1 MIETEEFIVED
12 LGVLEEDVYDI
23 EVDDYHNFF
32 GNGILV
38 HNSVYYQIAPYV
50 DLYLAKHHDG
60 SVELKDLNVEQQQ
73 ALTDECTDF
82 CDKFAEGV
90 VQKIIDK
97 SIDEM
102 AYDFNAYDKSRIGAK
117 REVIADKGVYIAKK
131 KYLLR
136 VRVDEGT
143 RFPVDAPHIKVM
155 GLEIAKSTTPK
166 WVKDKLN
173 GSIEVILDSDEN
185 GLRKYIEK
193 IRSEYLDAPIEDI
206 SAVLSSSNV
215 SPYLPGESKVFG
227 RTISSAYN
235 KFIQDN
241 DLLGRYT
248 EIQPTEKYKYIF
260 LVPQNPFGTEAIAYN
275 SNTFCEEFIKPY
287 IDYDKTFEKTFM
299 ASLRNMT
306 DAMNYNVDSESTDDE
321 DW

>member
-1 MIETEEFIVED
+1 MIETQEFIVED

-38 HNSVYYQIAPYV
+38 HNSVYYQLAPYV
-50 DLYLAKHHDG
+50 DLYLAKHHDD

-102 AYDFNAYDKSRIGAK
+102 AFDFNAYDKSRIGAK

-143 RFPVDAPHIKVM
+143 RFPVDAPHTKVM

-166 WVKDKLN
+166 WIKDKLN
-173 GSIEVILDSDEN
+173 GAIEVILDSNET
-185 GLRKYIEK
+185 GMKEYIEK
-193 IRSEYLDAPIEDI
+193 IRAEYLDVPLEDI
-206 SAVLSSSNV
+206 SAVLSSTNV
-215 SPYLPGESKVFG
+215 SPYEDGSDKKVFG
-227 RTISSAYN
+227 RTIASAYN

-241 DLLGRYT
+241 DLLGKFT
-248 EIQPTEKYKYIF
+248 EIQPTEKYKYVF
-260 LVPQNPFGTEAIAYN
+260 LVSQNPFGTDAIAYN
-275 SNTFCEEFIKPY
+275 SSTFCEEYIRPY
-287 IDYDKTFEKTFM
+287 IDFDKTFEKTFM
-299 ASLRNMT
+299 ASLKNMT
-306 DAMNYNVDSESTDDE
+306 NALNYNIDTAVNNDD
-321 DW
+321 W